1 MEYRVLGS
9 LEVLDDSGQ
18 RLPLG
23 GPRQQAV
30 LGSLLL
36 HAGHTVPL
44 QRLVDE
50 LWETP
55 PETAVKTVQV
65 YISRLRRVLSA
76 GAIESRSGGYALLID
91 GDFFDLAQFEL
102 LAEEGRA
109 ALTRADSE
117 HAAVLLRRALALWRG
132 PALGGLA
139 AQALR
144 QEADRLEELH
154 LQVLE
159 DRLDADLGQ
168 GRDREVIPELRTLV
182 AGHPFR
188 ERLCAQLMLALYR
201 TGRQTEA
208 LDVYRETRA
217 RLAEELGLEPSAKLR
232 DLERRVLEHD
242 PELEPARSQPPLMAA
257 PVAPPASGEPVRA
270 RRPATVVFADVV
282 DSMTLGE
289 FFDAESVHRILERYS
304 EIALEIVDR
313 HEGEVEKFIGDAV
326 VAFFGLTELHEDDAL
341 RGIRAAVELRDA
353 VMAFRDEL
361 MEAGGIEFSISIGVN
376 SGDVFVGGGPGR
388 DTFATGDSVN
398 VAARLEQRAEAWEIL
413 LGDRTYRLV
422 EGAVRVEPL
431 EPLEVKGRKAPVR
444 AWRLLELTG
453 DEAVVA
459 RPTPFV
465 GREREREEL
474 RDAFALARDER
485 RCRLCTVVGPAGIGK
500 TRLAR
505 EMVGEAS
512 EAATIAVG
520 RCLSYGEAITY
531 QPLIEIVQQLVGDD
545 PGQGVSKL
553 MGPGEESELVARRMR
568 SLVGLSN
575 ETAPAEE
582 TFWAVRKLFEA
593 AATER
598 PLIVGFE
605 DVHWA
610 EPLLLDLIDYLV
622 GFSSGRALFLL
633 CLARPELLE
642 TRPSWRVDDGKRSV
656 TTLEALPEVE
666 ARKLVHS
673 LASSELEPSEA
684 TRIVRTAEGNP
695 LFLEQLVAT
704 EQERGEA
711 ATLPPSIQAVL
722 AARIGGLDPAERIVL
737 ERASVEGRNF
747 RWSSVAALLSEQ
759 ERETLSENLMALLRR
774 QLVQPNPSAS
784 SAEDGFR
791 FTHVLIQEAAYDGL
805 PKEVR
810 ADLHERLARR
820 LEKSPDNADELV
832 GLHLEQSYRWRAE
845 LGLVGEHER
854 QLASEAAARLEAA
867 GHKAFVLGD
876 PAACGNL
883 LERAASLL
891 PPDDP
896 ARRALLPTLGAALFE
911 AGRLT
916 DADRFL
922 TEAIEQSAGDELLE
936 ARARV
941 EQQFVRL
948 QAEPGAI
955 DEAQDVGDAA
965 LTVFV
970 SHRDDLGKCRA
981 WCLKALIAWT
991 LGQGAHA
998 DEAWRRGAEH
1008 AARAGEKRELF
1019 EILDWRA
1026 SAAVVGPTPV
1036 EDAIELCLDIR
1047 NQVRSSPVAVAETL
1061 HPLAALHAMR
1071 GEFDA
1076 ARSLIGEGNAI
1087 LEELGGIYSAAMS
1100 HHEAFVEML
1109 AGRPEVAEDRLR
1121 GAFERLEEMGGKEL
1135 LATTA
1140 TMLAR
1145 AILAQD
1151 RLEEASDFCRA
1162 SREAA
1167 GPEDLWSQVD
1177 GRGAYAKIVAH
1188 RGNGAEAQRLASE
1201 AVELAASTDFLTL
1214 RGDAFLDLAAVLELD
1229 GQASE
1234 AVTALSAGLELYER
1248 KGNLV
1253 SAERA
1258 RARLDRLR
1266 SA

>member
-30 LGSLLL
+30 LGTLLVR
-36 HAGHTVPL
+36 AGQTVPL

-55 PETAVKTVQV
+55 PETAAKTVQIYV
-65 YISRLRRVLSA
+65 SRLRRLLAA
-76 GAIESRSGGYALLID
+76 GAIETRSGGYALVLD
-91 GDFFDLAQFEL
+91 GDLLDLAQFEL

-109 ALTRADSE
+109 ALTRDDWE
-117 HAAVLLRRALALWRG
+117 HAAVLLREALALWRG
-132 PALGGLA
+132 PALGGLPA
-139 AQALR
+139 EALR
-144 QEADRLEELH
+144 REAERIEELH
-154 LQVLE
+154 LQVIE
-159 DRLDADLGQ
+159 DRLEADLGC
-168 GRDREVIPELRTLV
+168 GHERDVIPELLALV
-182 AGHPFR
+182 AEHPFR

-201 TGRQTEA
+201 TGRQTDA
-208 LDVYRETRA
+208 LDVYRGMRT
-217 RLAEELGLEPSAKLR
+217 RLAEELGLEPSAELR
-232 DLERRVLEHD
+232 NLERRVLAQD
-242 PELEPARSQPPLMAA
+242 PELEPARSELPPAAA
-257 PVAPPASGEPVRA
+257 PLAPPARREPVRA
-270 RRPATVVFADVV
+270 RRPVTVVFADVV
-282 DSMTLGE
+282 DSVGLGE
-289 FFDAESVHRILERYS
+289 FSDAESVHRILERYS
-304 EIALEIVDR
+304 EIALEIVQR

-326 VAFFGLTELHEDDAL
+326 VAFFGLTKLHEDDAL
-341 RGIRAAVELRDA
+341 RAIRAAVELREA
-353 VMAFRDEL
+353 VLAFRDEL
-361 MEAGGIEFSISIGVN
+361 VEAGGIEFSISIGVN
-376 SGDVFVGGGPGR
+376 SGDVFVGGGAGR

-431 EPLEVKGRKAPVR
+431 ELLEVKGRRSPVR
-444 AWRLLELTG
+444 AWRLLELTA

-459 RPTPFV
+459 RSSPFV
-465 GREREREEL
+465 GREREREKL
-474 RDAFALARDER
+474 REVFALTREER
-485 RCRLCTVVGPAGIGK
+485 TCRLCTIVGPAGIGK

-505 EMVGEAS
+505 EMAGEAS
-512 EAATIAVG
+512 EAAMIAVG

-531 QPLIEIVQQLVGDD
+531 QPLIEIVRQLVGDD
-545 PGQGVSKL
+545 PGEGVPKL
-553 MGPGEESELVARRMR
+553 MGPSEESELVARRMR
-568 SLVGLSN
+568 SLVGLSD

-593 AATER
+593 AAIER

-610 EPLLLDLIDYLV
+610 EPLLLDLIEYLV
-622 GFSSGRALFLL
+622 AFSTGSALFLL

-642 TRPSWRVDDGKRSV
+642 SRPTWGVDDANRSLL
-656 TTLEALPEVE
+656 TLEALAEVE
-666 ARKLVHS
+666 ARRLVQS
-673 LASSELEPSEA
+673 VASSDLGPSET

-704 EQERGEA
+704 EEERGGA

-722 AARIGGLDPAERIVL
+722 AARIAGLEPAERIVL
-737 ERASVEGRNF
+737 EHASVEGRNF
-747 RWSSVAALLSEQ
+747 SWSSVAAVLPEN
-759 ERETLSENLMALLRR
+759 ERETLGEKLMALVRR
-774 QLVQPNPSAS
+774 QLIQPNPSGS
-784 SAEDGFR
+784 SVEDAFR

-820 LEKSPDNADELV
+820 LEESPDRADELV
-832 GLHLEQSYRWRAE
+832 GLHLEQSYRFRAE

-854 QLASEAAARLEAA
+854 QLASEATARLEAA

-876 PAACGNL
+876 LAACGNL

-891 PPDDP
+891 PPEDP
-896 ARRALLPTLGAALFE
+896 RRLVLLPTLGAALFQ

-916 DADRFL
+916 DADQVL
-922 TEAIEQSAGDELLE
+922 TEAIERSAGDELLE
-936 ARARV
+936 ARASV

-955 DEAQDVGDAA
+955 AEAQRVGDAA
-965 LTVFV
+965 LAVFE
-970 SHRDDLGKCRA
+970 SHGDDLGKCRA
-981 WCLKALIAWT
+981 WCLKASIAWT
-991 LGQGAHA
+991 LGQGRDA

-1008 AARAGEKRELF
+1008 AAHAGEKRELYD
-1019 EILDWRA
+1019 ILDWRA

-1036 EDAIELCLDIR
+1036 EEAIEVCLDIR

-1061 HPLAALHAMR
+1061 HPLAALYAMR
-1071 GEFDA
+1071 GEFEA
-1076 ARSLIGEGNAI
+1076 ARSLIGEGNAL
-1087 LEELGGIYSAAMS
+1087 LEEFAGMYSAAMS

-1109 AGRPEVAEDRLR
+1109 AGRPEVAEERLR
-1121 GAFERLEEMGGKEL
+1121 SAFDRLEEMGGKDL

-1140 TMLAR
+1140 AMLAQT
-1145 AILAQD
+1145 ILAQD
-1151 RLEEASDFCRA
+1151 RPEEALHFCRV

-1167 GPEDLWSQVD
+1167 APEDLWSQVD
-1177 GRGAYAKIVAH
+1177 GKGAYAKIVAR
-1188 RGNGAEAQRLASE
+1188 RGSGGEAERLARE

-1214 RGDAFLDLAAVLELD
+1214 HGDAFLDLATVLEVG
-1229 GQASE
+1229 GQAPE
-1234 AVTALSAGLELYER
+1234 AVAALNAGLELYER

-1258 RARLDRLR
+1258 RTRLEQVR